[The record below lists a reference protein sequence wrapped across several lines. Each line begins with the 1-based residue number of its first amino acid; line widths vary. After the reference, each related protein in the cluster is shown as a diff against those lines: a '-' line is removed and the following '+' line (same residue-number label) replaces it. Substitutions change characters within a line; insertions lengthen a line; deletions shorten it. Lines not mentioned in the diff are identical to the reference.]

1 MNLRISKHSAKL
13 VAVSWI
19 RIRIRIWIHMD
30 LHHWKPGS
38 ASASNK
44 KQDLD
49 PYPDPHQSDKL
60 DSEPEPDPHQFGQA
74 KM

>member
-1 MNLRISKHSAKL
+1 
-13 VAVSWI
+13 
-19 RIRIRIWIHMD
+19 MD